1 MAVAVALQCLGA
13 MSPPR
18 TVITPRMVAGLSAF
32 GATAGPLV
40 DAVHNQALLEYDVL
54 PIRIGV
60 FDAETSLLIPPLLA
74 LTYALLGSVLP
85 AVAER
90 VAGRG
95 RVLDPP
101 ALSARS
107 RAFGAVASTV
117 VIIKLSEALAL
128 AVLPINAAV
137 GALLACCLVQ
147 WAALDAAWS
156 SLLLACVVGIGGPLA
171 ELPFLGLGCWH
182 YLSPDYF
189 PFGVGDE
196 LGINYITG
204 PCYFA
209 VTTDAIALGRW
220 FASSDGDTP

>member
-1 MAVAVALQCLGA
+1 VLLSTCVRCGGA
-13 MSPPR
+13 
-18 TVITPRMVAGLSAF
+18 
-32 GATAGPLV
+32 
-40 DAVHNQALLEYDVL
+40 D
-54 PIRIGV
+54 
-60 FDAETSLLIPPLLA
+60 
-74 LTYALLGSVLP
+74 ALLGSVLP

-156 SLLLACVVGIGGPLA
+156 SLLLACIVGIGGPLA

-182 YLSPDYF
+182 YLSPDYC

-204 PCYFA
+204 PCCARPSTPILCRLSPRLPNSVLRAWTPTDFA